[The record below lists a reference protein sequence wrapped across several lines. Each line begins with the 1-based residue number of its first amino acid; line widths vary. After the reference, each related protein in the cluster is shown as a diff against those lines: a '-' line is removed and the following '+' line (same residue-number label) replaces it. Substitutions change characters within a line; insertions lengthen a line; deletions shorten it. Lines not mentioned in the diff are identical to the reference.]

1 MLSGTFV
8 LQCELFLRSD
18 ATTMEV
24 GQEAMLQYRQSPP
37 RQSATPEHAH
47 SKQLPA
53 SSQAPE
59 HTQKVLVSQGRS
71 ASLYR
76 ET

>member
-1 MLSGTFV
+1 MLSGTLA

-24 GQEAMLQYRQSPP
+24 GQEAMLQYRQSSP

-47 SKQLPA
+47 SKQLAA
-53 SSQAPE
+53 SSRLLNIL
-59 HTQKVLVSQGRS
+59 KKC
-71 ASLYR
+71 
-76 ET
+76 